1 MKRVT
6 TIIASLFMCSF
17 IFTVSAQKNFME
29 GWDGGDAV
37 DAGSEPNHFGW
48 ISDNPDLV
56 WTETDSEDVGTIRFS
71 TKLASQCQ
79 IYGQFPLYYDSH
91 RLLIMRWDGND
102 VNYFAYKLSGLE
114 AGKNYK
120 FEWVYCWYN
129 NGDYYIPRV
138 AVNKN
143 PVSVITAPNTIDGI
157 GEVSDDVFYQYFFG
171 VADNLPDENDIDYS
185 QKMTVHPGEFEF
197 TVPESGD
204 YYLTF
209 TCTQV
214 IDQVLTDDGL
224 HIKGPMGMVGG
235 FSVTET
241 GSSSGVESMETDPV
255 SITVEDG
262 RIVVKGSD
270 TYRISTIVGSPVA
283 NVNARLDRGIYLVQV
298 NGKAHKVIVK

>member
-1 MKRVT
+1 MKRVAT
-6 TIIASLFMCSF
+6 LIASLFVCSF

-37 DAGSEPNHFGW
+37 DAGSEPNNFGW

-56 WTETDSEDVGTIRFS
+56 WTETDSEDGGTVRFS
-71 TKLASQCQ
+71 TKLASQCA
-79 IYGQFPLYYDSH
+79 IYGQFPLYYDQN
-91 RLLIMRWDGND
+91 RLLIIRWDSND

-120 FEWVYCWYN
+120 FSWVYCWYN
-129 NGDYYIPRV
+129 NSDYFIPRV
-138 AVNKN
+138 GVNKN
-143 PVSVITAPNTIDGI
+143 PVSVITTSDTAFGID
-157 GEVSDDVFYQYFFG
+157 EVCDDVYFQYFFDI
-171 VADNLPDENDIDYS
+171 ADNVPDENGISYT

-214 IDQVLTDDGL
+214 VDQVLTEDGL
-224 HIKGPMGMVGG
+224 HIKGPMGMAGG
-235 FSVTET
+235 FSVVET
-241 GSSSGVESMETDPV
+241 GGGSGIANMETSPV

-262 RIVVKGSD
+262 KIVVEGAEKYS
-270 TYRISTIVGSPVA
+270 ISTIVGCPVA
-283 NVNARLDRGIYLVQV
+283 NVNARLNSGIYLVQV
-298 NGKAHKVIVK
+298 NGKTYKVIVK